1 MLKNIS
7 KLYCYEFRFVAYLF
21 VFFLLLF
28 GFLETSFLFIYPRN
42 SCVRFGRGCALFTYL
57 QMLYDTH
64 VPPLVHLSMIFCKNF
79 HYHAPL
85 RADFDF
91 SFNGNFMSIL
101 FGFYGQSVWAQISWA
116 NSVVLIETFF

>member
-1 MLKNIS
+1 MN
-7 KLYCYEFRFVAYLF
+7 FVLLHIYLF
-21 VFFLLLF
+21 FFLLLF

-42 SCVRFGRGCALFTYL
+42 SCLGFGKGVCVIHISANVVRCPRTPHLYL
-57 QMLYDTH
+57 SRFFFDG
-64 VPPLVHLSMIFCKNF
+64 KNF

-116 NSVVLIETFF
+116 NSVVLIETFFFKY